1 MTIAE
6 CNRRVSE
13 AVSQIDMQ
21 KVAII
26 EFLEDN
32 MVEMERDRLFKG
44 LDTDNEFIEPFYTPF
59 TVWMKKLKGDPYDRV
74 TLYDTGAFQS
84 AMYVSVFGDNVVFD
98 SDDSKSGDL
107 KEKYGE
113 KIFGLTDENRTE
125 VKSMFAQRLL
135 QWFRELTKL

>member
-1 MTIAE
+1 M
-6 CNRRVSE
+6 
-13 AVSQIDMQ
+13 SQIDMQ

-26 EFLEDN
+26 ESLEDN

-44 LDTDNEFIEPFYTPF
+44 LDTDNELIEPFYTPF
-59 TVWMKKLKGDPYDRV
+59 TVWMKKLNGDPYDRV